1 MAPGTATIPGTA
13 IAPGTPIAP
22 KAGPNAGP
30 NAGIVPDTISEPA
43 ALPESLAFQRA
54 EGASLFQDLD
64 LHSQETAG
72 RRAELI
78 AAYGETLGHYA
89 EWTGV
94 STEALRRLNGSNL
107 SVIRPGERIA
117 VPLTRVSA
125 EDFLQKRIEY
135 HHGREE
141 DFYSVYAVTELS
153 KVRVRRGDTAWSIAQ
168 SNSVPMWLFYQ
179 NNPTLIN
186 GALQAGMTVLVPMIE
201 EIQDIRRAEPTTRTG
216 QAG

>member
-1 MAPGTATIPGTA
+1 MTIKNDTERANLIEGGKRLADILRALGAKVAP
-13 IAPGTPIAP
+13 
-22 KAGPNAGP
+22 
-30 NAGIVPDTISEPA
+30 
-43 ALPESLAFQRA
+43 
-54 EGASLFQDLD
+54 
-64 LHSQETAG
+64 
-72 RRAELI
+72 
-78 AAYGETLGHYA
+78 
-89 EWTGV
+89 GV

-141 DFYSVYAVTELS
+141 DFYSVYAVTELG

-168 SNSVPMWLFYQ
+168 SNNVPMWLFYQ

-186 GALQAGMTVLVPMIE
+186 GALQAGMTVLVPTIE
-201 EIQDIRRAEPTTRTG
+201 EIQEIRRAEPTTRTG